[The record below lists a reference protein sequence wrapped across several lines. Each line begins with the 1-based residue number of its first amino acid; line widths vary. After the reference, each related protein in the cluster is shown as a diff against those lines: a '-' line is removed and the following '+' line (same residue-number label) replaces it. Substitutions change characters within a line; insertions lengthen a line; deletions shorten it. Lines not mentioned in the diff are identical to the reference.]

1 MVRTGNYKN
10 FNGTNYS
17 HISISKDRGRD
28 ANYEGKCFLDL
39 APNESFFRIWRN
51 NIGKISTEEN
61 NKYYIGEYYKQILG
75 KLDPE
80 EIYSKLSNNILLCYE
95 ESNQFCH
102 RHIVAAWFEIMLGVK
117 VPEVI
122 IEMGIIKEVEVPS
135 YIKECLEQVM
145 KDNKNMRGFE
155 SLRALYLF
163 EKSEEI
169 EEKANE
175 IESTNKYCDEFRQLA
190 CYLRC
195 EADEV
200 ESDYKNSKKLKIK
213 K

>member
-61 NKYYIGEYYKQILG
+61 NKYYIEEYYKQILE